1 MLWIWTFLTYVNV
14 CPNHCWLSACKRS
27 NSKLLSFQ
35 PFLKFR
41 SLSHFP
47 YFLHSL
53 SINLNFLSLHKI
65 TAAWA
70 CSFLTTS
77 FYFINVSFSCSY
89 ETFPMYPS
97 LSYLLLFLHDYIGKK
112 KKKNWIV
119 LWIWVQ
125 ISSVARGKLLLSIN
139 KTYEPQS
146 QQRLQPAREQWRV
159 WFNFKICHAEIFA
172 VLFPYLLEQL
182 TLLNP

>member
-77 FYFINVSFSCSY
+77 FYFINVFFSCSY

-112 KKKNWIV
+112 KKMNC
-119 LWIWVQ
+119 
-125 ISSVARGKLLLSIN
+125 SVDLSANFKCSQRKIASIN
-139 KTYEPQS
+139 KQDIWTTITATLTAC
-146 QQRLQPAREQWRV
+146 QRTVESLVQ
-159 WFNFKICHAEIFA
+159 F
-172 VLFPYLLEQL
+172 
-182 TLLNP
+182 